1 QLAHARGV
9 GQRVAQRSDEAQGVA
24 LVAARVGVGRLHQ
37 LVVVAGASG
46 AAETDDLVA
55 DVAASISSSSP
66 LPSAV
71 SRTAVAPV
79 SAPPA
84 RMTSLAIVAPGH
96 HGSVSTRTPADATS
110 APAHASSVRR
120 GRSFEEIRRRPT
132 LPGSHPPSTIGAG
145 GLHFRVRDGNGC
157 FPAALTTGNRRA
169 RARSLVNRRSS
180 PAERTRTPSR
190 RCQALGRLAPV
201 G

>member
-1 QLAHARGV
+1 SLGPVAVHEHRVLLDGAAELGERLQLPGRRRVVAESVLHQSEQLAHARGV

-24 LVAARVGVGRLHQ
+24 LVVARVGVGRLHQ

-110 APAHASSVRR
+110 APAHASSV
-120 GRSFEEIRRRPT
+120 
-132 LPGSHPPSTIGAG
+132 
-145 GLHFRVRDGNGC
+145 
-157 FPAALTTGNRRA
+157 
-169 RARSLVNRRSS
+169 
-180 PAERTRTPSR
+180 
-190 RCQALGRLAPV
+190 
-201 G
+201 